1 MWPSRLFWKLFLV
14 YAGLNLAL
22 ALGFLIVVSNS
33 LRDHIIDHVHMR
45 LHDSA
50 VILKR
55 HVNDRLTSEQSSE
68 LQKIV
73 VSLGKQMNQTRLTL
87 VDATGLVLAD
97 SDRDPSAM
105 GNHRHR
111 EEFKKADE
119 NKGVGSALRRS
130 PTLGS
135 PMYYV
140 AILVPPTEEH
150 EHAYVRA
157 AMPLDSIDQQV
168 EQVKT
173 KLWTLATIVGI
184 AALISTYAV
193 VRHLMRPLS
202 SLTEAVQ
209 AMASGD
215 YSTRPLVRSGD
226 EFGVLAKAFEQMQ
239 RQLSQQV
246 HQLRETG
253 QRQSTVLGSMVEG
266 VIAVDAQQRI
276 LLANDASKK
285 MLDFATGDPIG
296 RPLLEITRIRQVHD
310 AVLKAVEHHR
320 PLQLEFEVPGST
332 RQILSLRATRLPGS
346 PSPGVVTVLHD
357 ITELMQLE
365 NMRRDFVANVSHEL
379 KTPLTAIKAY
389 AETLRLGAST
399 DPENNLRFIKQNEEQ
414 ADRLHQLI
422 RDLLHLARVESDQE
436 AFEIADVSIE
446 EIVDLCVSQHLSVAA
461 AQKITLEVHPPDQK
475 CTVRAD
481 AQGVATI
488 LDNLLDNAIKYTP
501 EGGKISVSWHP
512 VDNMIELVVKDSGFG
527 ITPAEQLRVFERFYR
542 IDKARSRDIGGT
554 GLGLSIVKHLAQ
566 AFGGSVGLASRE
578 GQGSSFRVKLPQ
590 VTGLLKS

>member
-130 PTLGS
+130 PTLRT

-140 AILVPPTEEH
+140 AIRVPPTDEH

-157 AMPLDSIDQQV
+157 AMPLDSIDHQV
-168 EQVKT
+168 NKIKT
-173 KLWTLATIVGI
+173 KLWTLATVVGI

-193 VRHLMRPLS
+193 VGHLMRPLS
-202 SLTEAVQ
+202 SLTKAVEA
-209 AMASGD
+209 MTSGD
-215 YSTRPLVRSGD
+215 YSARKLTRSRD
-226 EFGVLAKAFEQMQ
+226 EFGVLAIAFEQMQ
-239 RQLSQQV
+239 QRLSQQV
-246 HQLRETG
+246 RQLSETG

-266 VIAVDAQQRI
+266 VIAVDAQQQI

-285 MLDFATGDPIG
+285 MLDFATADPIG
-296 RPLLEITRIRQVHD
+296 RHLLDVTRIRQVHD
-310 AVLKAVEHHR
+310 AVLKAADHHR
-320 PLQLEFEVPGST
+320 SLELEFEVPGST
-332 RQILSLRATRLPGS
+332 RQILSLRATRLPGT
-346 PSPGVVTVLHD
+346 PSPGVVIVLHD

-379 KTPLTAIKAY
+379 KTPLAAIKAY
-389 AETLRLGAST
+389 AETLRLGAFT
-399 DPENNLRFIKQNEEQ
+399 DPENNLRFIKQIEEQ

-436 AFEIADVSIE
+436 AFEIADVSIN
-446 EIVDLCVSQHLSVAA
+446 EIVDLCVSQHQNVAA
-461 AQKITLEVHPPDQK
+461 TRKITLEVAPPDQE

-501 EGGKISVSWHP
+501 KGGEVSVSWHP
-512 VDNMIELVVKDSGFG
+512 VDNTIELIVKDSGIG
-527 ITPAEQLRVFERFYR
+527 IAPAEQLRVFERFYR
-542 IDKARSRDIGGT
+542 VDKARSREIGGT

-566 AFGGSVGLASRE
+566 AFGGSVGLVSHVE
-578 GQGSSFRVKLPQ
+578 QGSSFQVKLPQ
-590 VTGLLKS
+590 ATSVLKP